1 MNILTLSAGG
11 AAAIGLIK
19 SFKQL
24 DIRTKIVGCD
34 ADPLAAGL
42 CLCDKSYV
50 IQPITPENEKDAWD
64 EITNIIVK
72 EKIDLFLPTSDR
84 NALLFSKYKSQLES
98 LGVKTFISSFDTVNL
113 CRDKFKFW
121 EALNPSFD
129 MPSPI
134 KAVFEK
140 PNIGSGSRNMSLITA
155 NNGCTLWEY
164 LPGKEYSVDVFCDNN
179 NNIICTS
186 VRERVGVKAGISVKG
201 KIINH
206 DYLKEESNRLCKFL
220 KIKGPCCIQWK
231 EDEHG
236 KPKLIEC
243 NPRLGGGTYMTVL
256 AGANPADI
264 YIKLYK
270 NLPLPSIKITPITV
284 TRSYNEH
291 IC

>member
-24 DIRTKIVGCD
+24 SFNTKIIGCD

-50 IQPITPENEKDAWD
+50 IPPITPKNEDEVWD
-64 EITNIIVK
+64 EITDIIAK

-84 NALLFSKYKSQLES
+84 NALLFSKHLPELES
-98 LGVKTFISSFDTVNL
+98 LGVKTFISSFDTINL

-121 EALNPSFD
+121 EKLNPFFN

-134 KAVFEK
+134 EAVFEK

-155 NNGCTLWEY
+155 KNECTLWEY
-164 LPGKEYSVDVFCDNN
+164 LPGKEYSVDVFCDNE
-179 NNIICTS
+179 NNIIHTS
-186 VRERVGVKAGISVKG
+186 VRERIGVKAGISVKG
-201 KIINH
+201 RIVNNPHIEK
-206 DYLKEESNRLCKFL
+206 ESNKLCKHL
-220 KIKGPCCIQWK
+220 NIKGPCCIQWK
-231 EDEHG
+231 EDKYG

-264 YIKLYK
+264 YTRLHK